1 MKPGLRTIISED
13 VKGNH
18 VDGAKRVRTVE
29 NHGARKVESQL
40 VLL

>member
-1 MKPGLRTIISED
+1 MKPGLSTTVSED
-13 VKGNH
+13 RTGNH
-18 VDGAKRVRTVE
+18 MDGTKKVRRVE